1 MIFAEEF
8 RSFKKWPYQ
17 NKKRERKASMAE
29 SPSKKARVDELA
41 KFISDTNDAY
51 EKLHLVRAAALFTEL
66 WAQRY
71 MMQSCERCV

>member
-1 MIFAEEF
+1 MLPAPHQAASPARKRPTEKL
-8 RSFKKWPYQ
+8 KK
-17 NKKRERKASMAE
+17 AMAE

-66 WAQRY
+66 SALCALTSRGA
-71 MMQSCERCV
+71 EL